1 MKRTRLSCT
10 LILVALC
17 LSEFTLGAVQE
28 KTIPALSPE
37 VQTAAWAQSWWMPRH
52 EEKLAQARELKGK
65 VDLLFIGDSITHGW
79 ETGGK
84 AVWDEFYAQ
93 RRPFNIGFSGDRTE
107 QVLWRFQHGEI
118 DGLTPKLAVVMIGTN
133 NTGHRQD
140 KAEDTSAGVAAILDE
155 LKQRSPST
163 KVLLLAVFPRG
174 ATAGDPLRQLNTQ
187 INSRLKE
194 LADNERV
201 FFLNIN
207 STFLEKGGTLPRAV
221 MPDLLHPNPAG
232 YRLWARAMEPTLRQ
246 LLGERP
252 KLPEPIVLPLW
263 PGTVPG
269 ETAEKAESLQPDR
282 GDRVT
287 RVTNVSVPTL
297 AVYKAP
303 KQRSP
308 RPAIMVCPGG
318 GYNILAYNK
327 EGTEIA
333 EWLNSI
339 GYTAVVLK
347 YRVPKNRDGA
357 IQDAQRGLGLI
368 RMHAQAWGIDPAHIG
383 VLGFSAGGHLSA
395 RLSTHYT
402 KRRYAPIDKADALS
416 CRPDFT
422 VLVYP
427 AYLGTPDW
435 DLADDI
441 TVTKDTPPAFIVQT
455 QDDKRLVPSS
465 LAYYK
470 GLSRAD
476 VAAEL
481 HLFPTGGHGYGM
493 RPSVYPV
500 SEWPKLCET
509 WMKRLPKVSSR

>member
-1 MKRTRLSCT
+1 MKVTRFACY
-10 LILVALC
+10 LILPAL
-17 LSEFTLGAVQE
+17 FLGGAACGATQE

-52 EEKLAQARELKGK
+52 EQKLAEAQQRKGA

-79 ETGGK
+79 ESGGK
-84 AVWDEFYAQ
+84 AVWDEFYAG

-118 DGLTPKLAVVMIGTN
+118 DGFTPKVAVVMIGTN

-140 KAEDTSAGVAAILDE
+140 KAEDTSAGVAAILAE
-155 LKQRSPST
+155 LKQRSPTT

-174 ATAGDPLRQLNTQ
+174 ATAKDPLRQLNDR
-187 INSRLKE
+187 INILLKQ
-194 LADNERV
+194 LADDERV

-207 STFLEKGGTLPRAV
+207 SVFLKKDGTLPKAV

-246 LLGERP
+246 LLGENSS
-252 KLPEPIVLPLW
+252 LPEPIVLPLW
-263 PGTVPG
+263 PGAVPG
-269 ETAEKAESLQPDR
+269 KTTAEEESLRPDR
-282 GDRVT
+282 GDRIT
-287 RVTNVSVPTL
+287 RITNVSAPTL
-297 AVYKAP
+297 ALYKAP
-303 KQRSP
+303 DAKSP
-308 RPAIMVCPGG
+308 RPAVMVCPGG
-318 GYNILAYNK
+318 GYSILAYNL

-339 GYTAVVLK
+339 GYTALVLK

-357 IQDAQRGLGLI
+357 LQDAQRALGLI
-368 RMHAQAWGIDPAHIG
+368 RLRAREWGIDPKRVG

-395 RLSTHYT
+395 RLSTHYAQ
-402 KRRYAPIDKADALS
+402 RQYAPVDEADVLS

-435 DLADDI
+435 DLVDDI
-441 TVTKDTPPAFIVQT
+441 PVTQDTPPAFIVQT

-470 GLSRAD
+470 GLSRAG
-476 VAAEL
+476 VPAEL
-481 HLFPTGGHGYGM
+481 HLFPTGGHGYGL
-493 RPSVYPV
+493 RPSVHPV
-500 SEWPKLCET
+500 SEWPKLCEI
-509 WMKRLPKVSSR
+509 WLKGL